1 MVFFAQV
8 PTLVGTAVTSL
19 SLRPTAGGVMSAVC
33 QLPKEVAGETLTS
46 AGLIFFYGSIEGITL
61 DIF

>member
-46 AGLIFFYGSIEGITL
+46 AGLILFYGSI
-61 DIF
+61 